1 MKRSILA
8 AACAVTL
15 SAMPAQAATIF
26 FDDFN
31 AENGGVE
38 QLNYSTFANFVVSD
52 GTVDLIG
59 GGGANDLLPG
69 NGMYVDLD
77 GSTADAGVMTSGV
90 FALAAGDYKLHFDM
104 AGSQRGSNDTALI
117 SIFGLLDSNYASLA
131 LTLGTGF
138 PFTTFTLDFVLP
150 VADMVQ
156 FSFAGHAGNPGG
168 DNVGLLLDDVEL
180 ENITVVDPT
189 PVPEPSTLALM
200 GAGLLFAA
208 REVRRRRKS

>member
-8 AACAVTL
+8 AALAVTL
-15 SAMPAQAATIF
+15 AAMPAQAATIF

-31 AENGGVE
+31 TENGGVE
-38 QLNYSTFANFVVSD
+38 LFNYSPFANFTVTN

-77 GSTADAGVMTSGV
+77 GSTRDAGIMTSVGI
-90 FALAAGDYKLHFDM
+90 AAPAGDYQLIFDI
-104 AGSQRGSNDTALI
+104 AGSQRGSNDTAMI
-117 SIFGLLDSNYASLA
+117 KVIGGLSSNYTTLL

-138 PFTTFTLDFVLP
+138 PFTTFTIDFTLAA
-150 VADMVQ
+150 ADTLQ
-156 FSFAGHAGNPGG
+156 LIFAGEGGNDGG
-168 DNVGLLLDDVEL
+168 DNIGLLLDDVRL
-180 ENITVVDPT
+180 DNVSVVDPT
-189 PVPEPSTLALM
+189 PVPEPGTLALM

-208 REVRRRRKS
+208 REVRRRRRS

>member
-15 SAMPAQAATIF
+15 AALPAQAATIF

-31 AENGGVE
+31 TENGGVE
-38 QLNYSTFANFVVSD
+38 LFNYPAFANFAVSD

-59 GGGANDLLPG
+59 GGGPNDLLPG

-77 GSTADAGVMTSGV
+77 GSTRDAGVMTSVGI
-90 FALAAGDYKLHFDM
+90 AAPAGDYQLRFDM

-117 SIFGLLDSNYASLA
+117 QVVGGLNSNYVSLL

-138 PFTTFTLDFVLP
+138 PFATFTLDFS
-150 VADMVQ
+150 VAAADTLQ
-156 FSFAGHAGNPGG
+156 IIFAGEGGNPGG
-168 DNVGLLLDDVEL
+168 DNIGLLLDDVQL

-189 PVPEPSTLALM
+189 PVPEPGTLALM

-208 REVRRRRKS
+208 REVRRRKS